1 MATEPNL
8 TRITPREQGEFA
20 GEGGEFSGAEIGNKV
35 GGEVANNTQAPSVA
49 TRKATNSNEFA
60 KTKFDLAT
68 PPQRACTQGK
78 KRASPPQP
86 KVSFLL
92 VTYNQENYIRPA
104 IDSILQQDYENFE
117 VIVSDDCSSDG
128 TFAAA
133 SAVTDPR
140 VKVVKT
146 PYNGGVGANLNFA
159 FSHASGDVV
168 VLCGGDDLVLAH
180 FTTRVLQ
187 ALKEGADAVYSN
199 FSEIDSHGNRAQTLN
214 FVYENAT
221 PAKLLRKAFLHAN
234 IMPSPAMVLTRE
246 AAEAVFE
253 LSFSLVNYE
262 DYALHTRLLLAGF
275 KPRFLEEKLVLY
287 RVTKEGVSHNSS
299 AKIRARLEEK
309 ALMDLFLQ
317 ADLELVKQMF
327 EGEIASLGYTP
338 TQRSKTLF
346 LALMALDSDNDK
358 KREWGYETAVKFLA
372 TRENFELA
380 HAEFGLSFKEFLTYA
395 ERVKPNDAK
404 YHAKYLKYT
413 RLFKIF
419 ATLTAVLAVSLVAV
433 LAF

>member
-1 MATEPNL
+1 MTTELNL
-8 TRITPREQGEFA
+8 TPATPRTQGEFA
-20 GEGGEFSGAEIGNKV
+20 GEGGE
-35 GGEVANNTQAPSVA
+35 VADSTQAA
-49 TRKATNSNEFA
+49 RETAREFA
-60 KTKFDLAT
+60 NGNELVKTKFGFY
-68 PPQRACTQGK
+68 PPQTACTQEK
-78 KRASPPQP
+78 KRVLPPQP

-92 VTYNQENYIRPA
+92 IAYNQEHYIRQA

-128 TFAAA
+128 TFVAAA
-133 SAVTDPR
+133 EVGDPR

-146 PYNGGVGANLNFA
+146 PYNGGVSANLNFA
-159 FSHASGDVV
+159 FSHASGSVV
-168 VLCGGDDLVLAH
+168 VLCGGDDLVLPH

-187 ALKEGADAVYSN
+187 ALNEGADVVYSN
-199 FSEIDSHGNRAQTLN
+199 LAEIDSQGNRVQMLN
-214 FVYENAT
+214 FVYENAA

-234 IMPSPAMVLTRE
+234 IMPSPAMALTRE
-246 AAEAVFE
+246 AAQAVFE

-287 RVTKEGVSHNSS
+287 RVTSAGVSHSS
-299 AKIRARLEEK
+299 AARIRERLEEK

-317 ADLELVKQMF
+317 ADLQTVKEMF
-327 EGEIASLGYTP
+327 ADEISLLGYAP

-346 LALMALDSDNDK
+346 LAVMALQSDNDK

-380 HAEFGLSFKEFLTYA
+380 RAEFGLSFKEFLTYA
-395 ERVKPNDAK
+395 ERVKPNDVK
-404 YHAKYLKYT
+404 YHVKYLKYT
-413 RLFKIF
+413 RLCKI
-419 ATLTAVLAVSLVAV
+419 LSVVVVVLAVSLAAS